1 MKTFAVAAG
10 CLLSL
15 ACHAAPVYL
24 ECTMTT
30 GQKDVL
36 WEVSLDEAAGSASYS
51 IAELGVVQKRP
62 AAFTA
67 SKVTFN
73 GMEIDRT
80 SLVLTRTTNVLG
92 DIKIDKGQCQLAKP
106 KARAF

>member
-1 MKTFAVAAG
+1 MKKAAVAAG
-10 CLLSL
+10 CLLSF
-15 ACHAAPVYL
+15 ACYAAPVYL
-24 ECTMTT
+24 ECTMSS

-36 WEVSLDEAAGSASYS
+36 WEVALDEAAGNASYS

-67 SKVTFN
+67 SSVSFN

-80 SLVLTRTTNVLG
+80 TLVMTRTVNLMG
-92 DIKIDKGQCQLAKP
+92 DIKVDKGQCQLAKP